1 MTGMS
6 VLLAALAL
14 VLSGAVV
21 ALLLRR
27 SPGLAAWCAAV
38 CLAVGALV
46 AMVPVTQVLLGG
58 PAISFAGPWPMPNG
72 AFLVEVDPLSAFF
85 LVPIFVVAG
94 FGAVFGR
101 EYLSGDPSG
110 GVAAAGYNILAASMA
125 MVVLARNG
133 ILFLVAWEAMAVAA
147 FFLVAFDHHRPE
159 ARRAGW
165 LYIVAAHLGAAALFA
180 MFLLLAKDAHSYD
193 FAAFAL
199 HPPEGARAAVV
210 AGLSVFGFGAKA
222 GFFPLHI
229 WLPEAHAAAVSH
241 ASALMSGAL
250 INLGLYGILRVF
262 LILGPPAWWWGVV
275 LAVIGLVSAII
286 AIMLALYQRD
296 LKRALAYSSVENVGL
311 MALGIGVAWEAA
323 ANGAPQVAKLA
334 MAGALLHVWNHSAMK
349 ATMFLGAG
357 SVLHA
362 THTRD
367 LEKLGGLMRR
377 MPVTGVTFIVGAVA
391 LSALPP
397 LNGFVSEWLLYRSLL
412 ERSLGPTTPGS
423 LLSAIAVGAV
433 ALVGGLAALSFV
445 RLCGI
450 GFLGNPRSPEATHA
464 REGGAGI
471 SAVLS
476 LLAAGC
482 VALALVPTILVTA
495 VAQVTGQVL
504 RVEPGEVVS
513 ALGLEQ
519 VAHVNA
525 GLWVV
530 LGGVAALMW
539 RLSRGRARGETE
551 TWGCG
556 YVAPTSRMQYG
567 ALSFAELASE
577 QVLPRWLQ
585 PSVQTGTREKRE
597 DLFPSPTRLEAT
609 TPDPITYRVYE
620 PLLWWWAGRLSSF
633 WWIQRG
639 AVYWYL
645 LYVLGA
651 VMAGMGW
658 LFVRGWI
665 A

>member
-1 MTGMS
+1 MTGMPL
-6 VLLAALAL
+6 LLAALAL
-14 VLSGAVV
+14 VFAGAVV

-27 SPGLAAWCAAV
+27 SPEVAAWCAAIS
-38 CLAVGALV
+38 LAVGALA

-58 PAISFAGPWPMPNG
+58 PTLSFAGPWPMPNG

-85 LVPIFVVAG
+85 LVPILVVG
-94 FGAVFGR
+94 GLGGVFGR
-101 EYLSGDPSG
+101 EYLSGDARG
-110 GVAAAGYNILAASMA
+110 GVAAAGYNLLAASMA
-125 MVVLARNG
+125 LVVLARNG
-133 ILFLVAWEAMAVAA
+133 ILFLVAWEAMALAA
-147 FFLVAFDHHRPE
+147 FFLVAFDHHRAE

-193 FAAFAL
+193 FAAFVL

-210 AGLSVFGFGAKA
+210 AALAVVGFGAKA
-222 GFFPLHI
+222 GFFPLHV

-250 INLGLYGILRVF
+250 IKLGLYGILRVF
-262 LILGPPAWWWGVV
+262 LILGPAPWWWGTV
-275 LAVIGLVSAII
+275 LAVIGLVSALI
-286 AIMLALYQRD
+286 AISLALYQRD

-323 ANGAPQVAKLA
+323 ATGAPQVAKLA
-334 MAGALLHVWNHSAMK
+334 MAGALLHVWNHMAMK

-377 MPVTGVTFIVGAVA
+377 MPVTGVSFVVGAVA

-397 LNGFVSEWLLYRSLL
+397 LNGFVSEFLMYRGLL
-412 ERSLGPTTPGS
+412 ERSLGPATPGS

-450 GFLGNPRSPEATHA
+450 ALLGTPRSEEAAHA
-464 REGGAGI
+464 HEGGAGI
-471 SAVLS
+471 SGVLS
-476 LLAAGC
+476 VLAAMC
-482 VALALVPTILVTA
+482 VAMALVPTVLVTA
-495 VAQVTGQVL
+495 VARVTAQVL
-504 RVEPGEVVS
+504 RVEPSSVVG
-513 ALGLEQ
+513 ALGLEPL
-519 VAHVNA
+519 AHVNA

-530 LGGVAALMW
+530 LGVGGALW
-539 RLSRGRARGETE
+539 WKLAQRRTRGETE

-556 YVAPTSRMQYG
+556 YAAPTRRMQYG
-567 ALSFAELASE
+567 ALSFAELAAE
-577 QVLPRWLQ
+577 HVLPSWLR
-585 PSVQTGTREKRE
+585 PSVHAGTR
-597 DLFPSPTRLEAT
+597 DGLFPTATRLEAT
-609 TPDPITYRVYE
+609 TPDPVTQRVYE

-639 AVYWYL
+639 VVSWYL
-645 LYVLGA
+645 LYILGA
-651 VMAGMGW
+651 VMVGMGW
-658 LFVRGWI
+658 VVIRGWL